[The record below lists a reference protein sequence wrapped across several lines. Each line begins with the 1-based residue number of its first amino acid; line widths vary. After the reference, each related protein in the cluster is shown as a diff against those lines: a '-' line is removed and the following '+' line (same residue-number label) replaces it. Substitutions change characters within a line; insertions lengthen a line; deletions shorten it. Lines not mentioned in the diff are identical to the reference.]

1 MKRRHLVLLTL
12 ILAAVFSA
20 FLLAERGMT
29 ESRSVILKFKGEDG
43 RVREDK
49 LYSGSF
55 ALLIGAGKYR
65 AGLQDLPGVKRDI
78 EDMENALK
86 EQGFTIV
93 TVIDPDREHL
103 LGAIDDFINKYGRDA
118 GNRLLIY
125 FAGHGC
131 TLKLKYGGDMG
142 FIAPVDAPDPRLNE
156 AGFKAKAVDMQKFE
170 SFAKTIDSK
179 HVLFV
184 FDSCFSG
191 SVFEIVNRDVPEAIS
206 YKTERPVR
214 QFMTAGSAD
223 EEVSDKS
230 DFKREFIEGIKGEA
244 DSDHDGYVT
253 ATELG
258 VYLNSKVAKYSKGCQ
273 HPQFGTI
280 RDPVLDKGDFV
291 FDYGKLKTPDV
302 PSPAYEPNLPPK
314 ASLDMSGLE
323 NEAQKNREAKEKEH
337 LAWVEWQ
344 GNLSR
349 DFEKLKGMEANPDIS
364 FPSKK
369 QAWEKFLETYG
380 KDNPYSKEDENFRQ
394 YAEGRIAALDQKV
407 AEEAREATSQPK
419 QVAMGTMPSVITN
432 AKDGSELIM
441 IPAGE
446 FLMGSN
452 DYDNEKPPHRIYLNA
467 YYIGKYE
474 VTNEQFAKFVNETG
488 YNAGGE
494 WKGWYKSGTEDHPV
508 VCVSW
513 NDAKAY
519 CDWANLRLPTEAEWE
534 KAARGADGRKYP
546 WGDELDV
553 SRFNF
558 NSDGTKPVGSYP
570 NGASPYGCM
579 DMAGNVSEW
588 CSDRYGEKYYS
599 KSPSSD
605 PQGPSSG
612 SSHVLRGGSWD
623 NKADYFQCAGRVG
636 VEPVIKA
643 CGYGV
648 GFRVARSLNRRSD
661 IMR

>member
-1 MKRRHLVLLTL
+1 MKRRHLLLLTL
-12 ILAAVFSA
+12 ILAAVLSA
-20 FLLAERGMT
+20 FLFAERGMT
-29 ESRSVILKFKGEDG
+29 ESRSVILKYKGEDG

-55 ALLIGAGKYR
+55 ALLIGASRYR
-65 AGLQDLPGVKRDI
+65 AGLQDLPGVKGDI
-78 EDMENALK
+78 ADMEKALK
-86 EQGFTIV
+86 DQGFTIV
-93 TVIDPDREHL
+93 TVMDPDREHL

-118 GNRLLIY
+118 ENRLLIY

-142 FIAPVDAPDPRLNE
+142 FIAPVGAPDPRLNE

-291 FDYGKLKTPDV
+291 FDYGKPQA
-302 PSPAYEPNLPPK
+302 PAYEPNLPPK
-314 ASLDMSGLE
+314 AGLDMSGLD
-323 NEAQKNREAKEKEH
+323 NEAQNNREARDKER

-344 GNLSR
+344 DNLSR
-349 DFEKLKGMEANPDIS
+349 DAEKLKEKEANPDIS
-364 FPSKK
+364 LSSKK

-380 KDNPYSKEDENFRQ
+380 QDNPYSKEDENLRQ
-394 YAEGRIAALDQKV
+394 YAEGRISALDQKV
-407 AEEAREATSQPK
+407 AEEVRRAEEKHQAEEAQNPRKEAPK
-419 QVAMGTMPSVITN
+419 ADAFLTMGKLYANEGRYRKAIDSYKQTIEIKPDHAEAYLYLGIAYNEIGYKSEAVMAFNKVIQLNPNSAVAHMNLGIVYLSMGNEEGTQKEYEALRKI
-432 AKDGSELIM
+432 
-441 IPAGE
+441 
-446 FLMGSN
+446 
-452 DYDNEKPPHRIYLNA
+452 DNELAEKLLLLIN
-467 YYIGKYE
+467 K
-474 VTNEQFAKFVNETG
+474 QFHSF
-488 YNAGGE
+488 
-494 WKGWYKSGTEDHPV
+494 
-508 VCVSW
+508 
-513 NDAKAY
+513 
-519 CDWANLRLPTEAEWE
+519 
-534 KAARGADGRKYP
+534 
-546 WGDELDV
+546 
-553 SRFNF
+553 
-558 NSDGTKPVGSYP
+558 
-570 NGASPYGCM
+570 
-579 DMAGNVSEW
+579 
-588 CSDRYGEKYYS
+588 
-599 KSPSSD
+599 
-605 PQGPSSG
+605 
-612 SSHVLRGGSWD
+612 
-623 NKADYFQCAGRVG
+623 
-636 VEPVIKA
+636 
-643 CGYGV
+643 
-648 GFRVARSLNRRSD
+648 
-661 IMR
+661 